1 MTDTS
6 DKGNADALTEETA
19 GVNAPSLDDFI
30 TKTPEPKEKK
40 PPKEEAEDPE
50 DTEVEEEE
58 VAGAEETESEESE
71 QSEEEEESE
80 EGEVLSQEID
90 IDELSPEDRVSY
102 VDQLYKSLDDDAR
115 REWLSNQ
122 DGRVGKDMGK
132 MRKAK
137 AEAEQLAEAAEAK
150 YQELQSKTF
159 YAYNPFS
166 TINDPEALD
175 AKAKE
180 VDANIAAAR
189 KFLRSD
195 EDYFTLANGQ
205 EVDKATVDG
214 YLDTFFTWKDA
225 IPKQRDRI
233 ASIKKSKEAAKAA
246 EEKLSET
253 YAWLAE
259 EDGPSYEKYKKL
271 KSDPKWS
278 MVADLIPELAEELPK
293 VLAKYA
299 DAGDAATA
307 KKKTEKL
314 KLKGMRKPKGDLGGS
329 SAGTRK
335 RPNRAVE
342 AKKRLFQGGASD
354 SDVLAMFT

>member
-6 DKGNADALTEETA
+6 DKGTADALTEEPA

-30 TKTPEPKEKK
+30 TKAPEPKEKK
-40 PPKEEAEDPE
+40 PPEKEEADESD
-50 DTEVEEEE
+50 EEEADDE
-58 VAGAEETESEESE
+58 EITGAEETESEESE
-71 QSEEEEESE
+71 QSEDEEGAE

-102 VDQLYKSLDDDAR
+102 IDQLYKSLDDDAR

-137 AEAEQLAEAAEAK
+137 AEAEQLAEQAEAK

-159 YAYNPFS
+159 YADNPFA
-166 TINDPEALD
+166 TINDTEALD

-195 EDYFTLANGQ
+195 EDYYTLANGQ

-214 YLDTFFTWKDA
+214 YLDIFLNQKDA
-225 IPKQRDRI
+225 IPKQRERI
-233 ASIKKSKEAAKAA
+233 SSIKKSKEAAKAA

-278 MVADLIPELAEELPK
+278 MVADLIPELADELPK

-299 DAGDAATA
+299 DDGGTSKA

-329 SAGTRK
+329 AGTRK
-335 RPNRAVE
+335 RPNRSVE
-342 AKKRLFQGGASD
+342 AKKRLFQGGASE

>member
-6 DKGNADALTEETA
+6 DKGNADALNEETA

-30 TKTPEPKEKK
+30 TKAPEPKEKK
-40 PPKEEAEDPE
+40 PPKEEEESEEEEA
-50 DTEVEEEE
+50 EEEE
-58 VAGAEETESEESE
+58 VTSEEEDESEESE
-71 QSEEEEESE
+71 QSEDEDESE

-159 YAYNPFS
+159 YADNPFS

-195 EDYFTLANGQ
+195 EDYYTLANGQ

-214 YLDTFFTWKDA
+214 YLDTFLSWKDA
-225 IPKQRDRI
+225 IPKQRERI
-233 ASIKKSKEAAKAA
+233 KTINKSKEAAKAA

-307 KKKTEKL
+307 TKKANQKL

-342 AKKRLFQGGASD
+342 AKKRLFQGGASE